1 MSERRSRR
9 SRSDWDCLDYGR
21 CVNCPRIQKSG
32 RTMQKTQLRWL
43 LTARQ
48 NPALLGFVICRA
60 MLGPSFG
67 VSQTPPYRN
76 ARQLCGLVRNFFTS
90 SSQLET
96 GVSWRTPRP
105 HPAIGHIANNAPG
118 PDRPARPLAS
128 RRLECGDS
136 PPRNPASW
144 LSCGGVKKS
153 TKLPQCP
160 QVGANTTSQGVPGL
174 SCEPSPG
181 TRQPG
186 TFPDPSLH
194 WPSLP

>member
-21 CVNCPRIQKSG
+21 CLNWPRIQNVWDALYK
-32 RTMQKTQLRWL
+32 KTQLRWHL
-43 LTARQ
+43 AARQ
-48 NPALLGFVICRA
+48 NPAPLGFVICRA

-67 VSQTPPYRN
+67 ASQTPPYRN
-76 ARQLCGLVRNFFTS
+76 ARQLCGLVRNFFYMV
-90 SSQLET
+90 
-96 GVSWRTPRP
+96 VSAGNRRLLAAPRP

-136 PPRNPASW
+136 PPSEPRQFVFLW
-144 LSCGGVKKS
+144 CKKIH
-153 TKLPQCP
+153 KVPHCP
-160 QVGANTTSQGVPGL
+160 QVGANNTSQGVPGL